1 MSKRFVRRATVV
13 VLTLAT
19 LSAPAFAQMQQDRPI
34 AGGNGNL
41 AVTTDIVNV
50 RKGAGLGFPVVDV
63 LHRGEQVQIVRCN
76 RDFCLVDQVQD
87 GPSGWVAQQFL
98 KRLILR

>member
-1 MSKRFVRRATVV
+1 MSKRFAYRATMVA
-13 VLTLAT
+13 LALAS
-19 LSAPAFAQMQQDRPI
+19 LSGPAFAQMQQDRAM
-34 AGGNGNL
+34 AGGNANL

-50 RKGAGLGFPVVDV
+50 RKGAGMRFPVVDV
-63 LHRGEQVQIVRCN
+63 LPRGAQVQIVRCN
-76 RDFCLVDQVQD
+76 SDFCLVDQD